1 MKKFLSTLMILTM
14 CAGMSIFLAGCGSSE
29 PYSKYDLSEYIKL
42 PDYNSFETAVP
53 KVAITDDDIQ
63 KDIASRLEAAAT
75 TDKIKEG
82 TVDNGDSVT
91 VKFKG
96 TLADGSSPEGM
107 NSEGYDLKLGSG
119 SMIDGFEE
127 GLFGATIGEEVS
139 LDLKF
144 PDPYKNNEELSGKD
158 VNFKVTVLSKNVK
171 NVPDLNEE
179 FVKANSDYETV
190 EEYRAAV
197 AKELEQKAYD
207 EELYKIKSEL
217 YSKIVSDTEVIKYPE
232 KELKKQVKELHK
244 SYKELAKNSG
254 KEWEDYR
261 NETLGVNEEEY
272 DEQLELYAQELI
284 KQEMIIYEIA
294 KKEEL
299 KVTEEEYDE
308 YLKNMLASSN
318 FKDEEAF
325 KEYTGMSLE
334 KYAETYKLDRDLLLT
349 KELDKIYDRLIGADD
364 DSAED
369 EKTADE
375 E

>member
-1 MKKFLSTLMILTM
+1 MKKLLSTLMILTM
-14 CAGMSIFLAGCGSSE
+14 CIGMSLSLSGCGNAE
-29 PYSKYDLSEYIKL
+29 PYSEYDLSEYIKL
-42 PDYNSFETAVP
+42 PDYNSFDAAVP

-63 KDIASRLEAAAT
+63 KEIDSILEAAAT
-75 TDKIKEG
+75 TDKITEG
-82 TVDNGDSVT
+82 TVDDGDSVT

-96 TLADGSSPEGM
+96 TLTDGSSPEGM

-144 PDPYKNNEELSGKD
+144 PDPYTNNEELSGKD

-171 NVPDLNEE
+171 NIPELNEE
-179 FVKANSDYETV
+179 FVKANSEYETV
-190 EEYRAAV
+190 EDYRSAV
-197 AKELEQKAYD
+197 AKELEQEAYD
-207 EELYKIKSEL
+207 EELYNIKSDL
-217 YSKIVSDTEVIKYPE
+217 YSQIVSETEVIEYPE
-232 KELKKQVKELHK
+232 KELKKQIKELNK

-254 KEWEDYR
+254 KDWEEYR
-261 NETLGVNEEEY
+261 DETLGVNEEEY
-272 DEQLELYAQELI
+272 DEQIELYAQELV

-294 KKEEL
+294 KKEDL
-299 KVTEEEYDE
+299 TVTEEEYDE

-318 FKDEEAF
+318 FEDEKAF

-349 KELDKIYDRLIGADD
+349 KELDKIYDRLTGTEG
-364 DSAED
+364 SSSENEEAES
-369 EKTADE
+369 E
-375 E
+375 

>member
-14 CAGMSIFLAGCGSSE
+14 CAGMSLSLAGCGSSE
-29 PYSKYDLSEYIKL
+29 PYSGYDLSEYIKL
-42 PDYNSFETAVP
+42 PDYNSFETSLP
-53 KVAITDDDIQ
+53 QISITDDDIS
-63 KDIASRLEAAAT
+63 KEINSRLEAAAT
-75 TDKIKEG
+75 TDKITEG
-82 TVDNGDSVT
+82 TVEKGDSVT

-107 NSEGYDLKLGSG
+107 NSEGYDLTLGSG

-127 GLFGATIGEEVS
+127 GIFGATIGEEVS

-144 PDPYKNNEELSGKD
+144 PDPYTNNEELSGKD

-171 NVPDLNEE
+171 NVPELNEE
-179 FVKANSDYETV
+179 FVKANSEQETV
-190 EEYRAAV
+190 EDYKTAV

-217 YSKIVSDTEVIKYPE
+217 YSQIVSETEVIKYPE
-232 KELKKQVKELHK
+232 KELKKQIKELNK

-254 KEWEDYR
+254 KDWEEYR
-261 NETLGVNEEEY
+261 DETLGVNEEEY
-272 DEQLELYAQELI
+272 DEQIELYAQELI

-294 KKEEL
+294 KKEDLE
-299 KVTEEEYDE
+299 VTEEEYDE

-318 FKDEEAF
+318 FEDEKAF

-334 KYAETYKLDRDLLLT
+334 KYAETYKLDRDLILT
-349 KELDKIYDRLIGADD
+349 KELDKIYDRLTVLLTMKKQPVKNK
-364 DSAED
+364 SVM
-369 EKTADE
+369 
-375 E
+375 